1 MIEFKS
7 ITLEDKPIID
17 KLLEGNTYRASE
29 CCFSNLYGWS
39 HKFNTQFAVWN
50 DFLLIK
56 FTRAAGECSYLAPFG
71 KGDVKGDID
80 TLFSDCNCIDKFEL
94 SGVTE
99 NMWQK
104 IDVVLPGVFQRI
116 STSEC
121 YDYIYTSEKLIHLK
135 GKKLQSK
142 RNHINRFKKE
152 NREWKYISLNEQPE
166 MLTGCKKMLEEWY
179 KINLETSDNSLKYD
193 FATTA
198 RFINDFQA
206 LGLRGGAIVVNDSIV
221 AFSMG
226 TRLSN
231 DTFIVHVEKA
241 FSEVQ
246 GAYAIINQQFV
257 ENEASQ
263 FTYINRED
271 DMGLASLRK
280 AKMSYHPDILLVK
293 DSLKYTR

>member
-1 MIEFKS
+1 MIEFKN

-17 KLLEGNTYRASE
+17 KLLQGNAYRASE

-39 HKFNTQFAVWN
+39 HKFNTQYAVWN

-71 KGDVKGDID
+71 KGDVKGAINA
-80 TLFSDCNCIDKFEL
+80 LFSDCNCKKSFEL

-99 NMWQK
+99 GMWQK
-104 IDVVLPGVFQRI
+104 IDEVLPGVFQRI

-121 YDYIYTSEKLIHLK
+121 YDYIYASEKLIHLK

-152 NREWKYISLNEQPE
+152 NREWKYISLNDYPE
-166 MLTGCKKMLEEWY
+166 RLADCQAMLEKWY
-179 KINLETSDNSLKYD
+179 KIHLETGDDSLKYD
-193 FATTA
+193 FATTT
-198 RFINDFQA
+198 RFIKHFQA
-206 LGLRGGAIVVNDSIV
+206 LNLRGGAIVVNDSIV

-226 TRLSN
+226 TPLSS

-241 FSEVQ
+241 YADVQ

-263 FTYINRED
+263 YTYINRED
-271 DMGLASLRK
+271 DMGMESLRK

-293 DSLKYTR
+293 DSLKYIR